1 MTIDSAPD
9 LQGHTRIPSS
19 LEGGH
24 HTRNFKTHFDS
35 NNNIFSTHYDKLDT
49 I

>member
-9 LQGHTRIPSS
+9 LQGHTHIPSRDS
-19 LEGGH
+19 VH

-35 NNNIFSTHYDKLDT
+35 NNNIFSSHYDKLDT